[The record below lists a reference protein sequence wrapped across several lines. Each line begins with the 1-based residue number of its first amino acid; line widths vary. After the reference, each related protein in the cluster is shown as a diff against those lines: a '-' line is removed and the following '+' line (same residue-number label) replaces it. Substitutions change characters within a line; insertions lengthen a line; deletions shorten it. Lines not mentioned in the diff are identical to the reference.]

1 MSNLIDFC
9 QVKVLWL
16 VERVTEHKMQESK
29 TKGVRVVIEQQI
41 CFFFVDHR
49 IQYGKSQYYI
59 QGKWAVAIGFDTKFS
74 ARN

>member
-1 MSNLIDFC
+1 
-9 QVKVLWL
+9 
-16 VERVTEHKMQESK
+16 MQESK

-41 CFFFVDHR
+41 CFFFVDHL

-59 QGKWAVAIGFDTKFS
+59 QEKWALAIGFYTKFS